1 MPVKLQYRTQ
11 SDMIKI
17 AVALDEKGPMTKT
30 EIAEQVEMTR
40 AKVSALVDTMLT
52 QRVKSHGYEYW
63 LERDLHKRVGKNK
76 TPAQTF
82 RSRLTRWLY

>member
-1 MPVKLQYRTQ
+1 MSVKLQRRTQ

-40 AKVSALVDTMLT
+40 AKISALVDTMLT

-63 LERDLHKRVGKNK
+63 MERDLHKRVGKNK

-82 RSRLTRWLY
+82 RLKSVRWLY